1 MAQRRMPSGQGPA
14 RSGGR
19 PSAAPGPRPVG
30 QRGNVRRAPRIDPP
44 RRTSSTV
51 VGEAAAGVPGSARR
65 GGIRRP
71 AGPARRT
78 WAPRAPRRISG
89 RATALALLLLGL
101 ILAYA
106 YPVRIYLAQQ
116 SQIDQLQNEQLA
128 QRQRI
133 RDLTDRVARWSDD
146 DFVRAQAASR
156 LHLVRK
162 GQLLYVVGTDDSG
175 GGAPVT
181 DPQATW
187 YSQLWSGVQTAD
199 NPPAVPAKSGH

>member
-1 MAQRRMPSGQGPA
+1 MAQRRLPSGQGPA
-14 RSGGR
+14 RGSGR
-19 PSAAPGPRPVG
+19 PTAAPGPRPVG

-44 RRTSSTV
+44 QRTSSTV
-51 VGEAAAGVPGSARR
+51 IGASGPVGDRR

-78 WAPRAPRRISG
+78 RAPRAPRRISG

-106 YPVRIYLAQQ
+106 YPVRIYLGQQ
-116 SQIDQLQNEQLA
+116 SEIDQLQHEQLA

-133 RDLTDRVARWSDD
+133 QDLTDRVARWSDD

-162 GQLLYVVGTDDSG
+162 GQLLYVVGTVDPA
-175 GGAPVT
+175 GGA
-181 DPQATW
+181 
-187 YSQLWSGVQTAD
+187 
-199 NPPAVPAKSGH
+199 